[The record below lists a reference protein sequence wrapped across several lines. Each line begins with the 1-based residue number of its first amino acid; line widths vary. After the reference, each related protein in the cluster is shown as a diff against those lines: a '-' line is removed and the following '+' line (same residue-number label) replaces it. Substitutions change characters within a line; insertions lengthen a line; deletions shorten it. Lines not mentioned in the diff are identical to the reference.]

1 MYMSSRWIFYPDFS
15 LNIKW
20 MHFHAFIK
28 SLHTAVYVRII
39 VYSIIY
45 LNVPYC
51 LSCFLIF
58 YSCFLIFAIINN
70 SQEIS
75 LFIKGRFQ
83 NWHLFKGILLD
94 VLIGKLQK
102 KKKCPVHK
110 LIWERLGWKKKKEEA
125 SSQQEFS
132 EPLHM
137 KNCESVTE
145 GYAFQNCW
153 TIKTFLFKNLLVWLT
168 LFSRIK
174 M

>member
-102 KKKCPVHK
+102 KKKVSCAQINMRKAGLEEKKRSFFSAGIFRAFAHEELWICNRGICFPDLLDHK
-110 LIWERLGWKKKKEEA
+110 NL
-125 SSQQEFS
+125 SFQEFVS
-132 EPLHM
+132 M
-137 KNCESVTE
+137 TDT
-145 GYAFQNCW
+145 FQ
-153 TIKTFLFKNLLVWLT
+153 
-168 LFSRIK
+168 
-174 M
+174 